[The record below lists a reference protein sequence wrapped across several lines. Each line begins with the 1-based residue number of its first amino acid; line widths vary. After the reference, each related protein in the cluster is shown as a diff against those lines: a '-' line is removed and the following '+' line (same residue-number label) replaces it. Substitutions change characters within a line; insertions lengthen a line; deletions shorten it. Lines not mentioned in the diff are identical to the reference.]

1 MKTNRPLHDWL
12 TAQTDLVCTNT
23 MYNLPNR
30 LTDREDITAYLHLL
44 AKHADNKHGIS
55 IGTLQRWVQEHIGD
69 DDDLARDWLLAFRV
83 LKSELSGQLSQ
94 AFTISK
100 AIKYWWKID
109 DILTDSII
117 EVTLLESENGRSQ
130 TLAHITQLQTQIEQL
145 EESKTNF
152 ISVAAHELRTPLT
165 ILEGYTNMLRAELAD
180 DSPLNIYVN
189 GLNNG
194 LTRLNGTI
202 GDMIDISLMD
212 LHSFELNY
220 QQVNLEN
227 HLILITDQLKRF
239 YEPRH
244 ITLQVEP
251 FDKLYRAYIDAP
263 RLSKA
268 IKKILMNALKFTPD
282 RGSVIIRGYASQE
295 NEAYRNKDTGT
306 LSNISE
312 YIHIAI
318 NDNGIG
324 IGPEN
329 LDRIFRTFGS
339 LGDAKLHSSGTT
351 KFKGGG
357 AGLGLSITRGIIEA
371 HNGRIWAE
379 SDGYD
384 ENLCPGSTF
393 HIELP
398 IYKNAPETY

>member
-12 TAQTDLVCTNT
+12 IAQTDLICANT

-44 AKHADNKHGIS
+44 AKHADNKHGIP
-55 IGTLQRWVQEHIGD
+55 IGTLQGWVQKHIGD
-69 DDDLARDWLLAFRV
+69 DGDLARDWLLAFRV
-83 LKSELSGQLSQ
+83 LKSELSGRLSQ
-94 AFTISK
+94 TFTISK
-100 AIKYWWKID
+100 AVKYWWKID

-117 EVTLLESENGRSQ
+117 EVTLLENENGRSQ

-180 DSPLNIYVN
+180 DSPLRVYVN

-227 HLILITDQLKRF
+227 HLILITDQLQRF

-282 RGSVIIRGYASQE
+282 GGSVIIRGYASQE

-318 NDNGIG
+318 SDNGIG
-324 IGPEN
+324 IAPEN

-384 ENLCPGSTF
+384 EELCPGSTF

-398 IYKNAPETY
+398 VYKNAPETD